1 MPNLWV
7 PLYMRGL
14 FLNTKNPLTKRGLWS
29 IKYRSAIAIMFIHYY
44 HFSFVFFY
52 VRTLMLRYIMS
63 RSLFES
69 YQSSFFKVIHNYL
82 GKYLD
87 LATIHQNE
95 LAIEGF
101 IAFCKQAQGRS
112 YHQRLLLYRI
122 PLEAHGVFLLWRR
135 GFYQLVIFLA
145 W

>member
-1 MPNLWV
+1 MIFS
-7 PLYMRGL
+7 GK
-14 FLNTKNPLTKRGLWS
+14 TKNPLTKRGLWS
-29 IKYRSAIAIMFIHYY
+29 IKYRTTIMVVLIHYS
-44 HFSFVFFY
+44 HLCFVFFY
-52 VRTLMLRYIMS
+52 KRTLMLRYIVS

-101 IAFCKQAQGRS
+101 IASCIQEQGQD

-122 PLEAHGVFLLWRR
+122 HFEAHGVFLLWKR
-135 GFYQLVIFLA
+135 GFYPLVTSLA